1 MVVLDVGVAIRC
13 DSFCTN
19 REHQYMFLMCS
30 ASLLRPEDLRQRSI
44 ASTSCAM
51 SMNAPNPL
59 DAEPL
64 PMRGRALQRLRT
76 YFLTGMVI
84 AGPIAITSYLTWWFV
99 SSVDQ
104 WVKPIVPAIY
114 LPETYL
120 PFAIPGFG
128 LLVAF
133 LLLTMLGFLTANL
146 VGRTLWQFS
155 ERLLDRTPVVRG
167 LYKGMKQIFET
178 VFSQSGT
185 SFKRVGLVQY
195 PAQGM
200 WSVVFISAAPKDAL
214 AGSLPGGREHVGV
227 FLPCAPNPTTG
238 FFFYLPKEDV
248 IEIQMAPDE
257 AAKLVM
263 SAGLIQP
270 EHGQARLAALAD
282 ASARKKTL
290 SGA

>member
-1 MVVLDVGVAIRC
+1 
-13 DSFCTN
+13 
-19 REHQYMFLMCS
+19 MFLVCS
-30 ASLLRPEDLRQRSI
+30 ASLLRPKDLRQRNI

-51 SMNAPNPL
+51 SSNAPTPL
-59 DAEPL
+59 NAEPL

-84 AGPIAITSYLTWWFV
+84 AGPIAITTYLTWWFV

-128 LLVAF
+128 LLVAL
-133 LLLTMLGFLTANL
+133 LLLTTLGFLTANL
-146 VGRTLWQFS
+146 VGRTMWQFS

-195 PAQGM
+195 PAPGM
-200 WSVVFISAAPKDAL
+200 WSVVFISAVPKDAL
-214 AGSLPGGREHVGV
+214 AGSLPSGREHVGV

-238 FFFYLPKEDV
+238 FFFYLPKDDV
-248 IEIQMAPDE
+248 IEIQMAPDA

-270 EHGQARLAALAD
+270 EDNRAKLAALAD
-282 ASARKKTL
+282 DAVRKRQL